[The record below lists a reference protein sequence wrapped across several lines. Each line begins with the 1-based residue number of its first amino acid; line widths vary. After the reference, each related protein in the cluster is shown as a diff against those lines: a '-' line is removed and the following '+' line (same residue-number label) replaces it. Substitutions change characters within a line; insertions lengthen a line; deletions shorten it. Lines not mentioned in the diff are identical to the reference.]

1 MKPRM
6 HINNSVDGYY
16 SEKIFH
22 IKQTTQDRDEWQ
34 LNLTKLGRD
43 ADWGTINRE
52 KDDPVTFNIL

>member
-1 MKPRM
+1 MQSSPVDNMKPRM

-34 LNLTKLGRD
+34 LKSTKLGRD
-43 ADWGTINRE
+43 AD
-52 KDDPVTFNIL
+52 